1 MEDPRVLLRRGPMSG
16 FQIAAVT
23 ICMIVNM
30 LDGFDVLSIAFT
42 GPAIARE
49 WSLVP
54 TQLGLLF
61 SSGLVGMTVGS
72 LVISPVA
79 DAIGR
84 RRLTLIGL
92 LVITAGMLSSG
103 FAHGL
108 RELALLRIVTGLGIG
123 SLLSSIN
130 TIVVEF
136 SSAKRKDFAVSFMS
150 VGYPIGATIGGIV
163 AVFLIHAFGWRSVF
177 VFGGLCS
184 AVLLPVAF
192 VCLPESLDFLLLKR
206 PRNALARANALL
218 VRMGIPAIVELP
230 AAQDR
235 AENAAQSAFSIFDR
249 AFAWRTALICSA
261 YFLTMI
267 PFYFVLNWTPK
278 VLVDE
283 GLSLTTGIS
292 GAILMNAS
300 GVVGGLLFGLAARPF
315 GLQRLGAVYM
325 LMLFA
330 SITAF
335 GFAGSNLVLLMAFAM
350 AIGFCLI
357 GTISALFAVVGQ
369 LYPVRVRNTGTGL
382 AIGLGRLGAIAGPYL
397 GGVLIASGWTRPL
410 YCVVLALPLIASAY
424 LIRRVPLLGTE
435 SV

>member
-1 MEDPRVLLRRGPMSG
+1 MEDPRALLRQGPMSG

-30 LDGFDVLSIAFT
+30 LDGFDVLAIAFT
-42 GPAIARE
+42 GPQIARD
-49 WSLVP
+49 WVLSP

-61 SSGLVGMTVGS
+61 SAGLVGMTVGS

-79 DAIGR
+79 DWIGR
-84 RRLTLIGL
+84 RWLTLIGL
-92 LVITAGMLSSG
+92 VVITIGMLASSL
-103 FAHGL
+103 AQDL
-108 RELALLRIVTGLGIG
+108 RELVLLRVVTGLGIG

-150 VGYPIGATIGGIV
+150 VGYPVGGTIGGII

-177 VFGGLCS
+177 VLGGVCS

-192 VCLPESLDFLLLKR
+192 AYLPESLDFLLLKR
-206 PRNALARANALL
+206 PRDALGRANALL
-218 VRMGIPAIVELP
+218 ARMGRPPIADFPAI
-230 AAQDR
+230 QDA
-235 AENAAQSAFSIFDR
+235 AENAAQGVSSIFDR
-249 AFAWRTALICSA
+249 AFAWRTALISTA

-283 GLSLTTGIS
+283 KLSLTTGIS
-292 GAILMNAS
+292 GSILMNAT
-300 GVVGGLLFGLAARPF
+300 GVVGGLLFGLLSQRF

-330 SITAF
+330 SIAAF
-335 GFAGSNLVLLMAFAM
+335 GFAGSNLTLLMAFAM

-357 GTISALFAVVGQ
+357 GTISALFAVVGAM
-369 LYPVRVRNTGTGL
+369 YPVRVRNTGTGI
-382 AIGLGRLGAIAGPYL
+382 AIGIGRLGAIAGPYL
-397 GGVLIASGWTRPL
+397 GGVLIAAGWTRPL
-410 YCVVLALPLIASAY
+410 YCVVLALPLFVSAF
-424 LIRRVPLLGTE
+424 LIRRVPLLG
-435 SV
+435 SG